1 MACRTPLDVIWL
13 MLPGI
18 PTFEAAADP
27 SRPAKNRGAIV
38 SDRLSDEAHAAY
50 QRIHATDEFAE
61 LKRSYLHFVV
71 PMTVAFLAWYLLY
84 VLMSNYAGDF
94 MGRKIAG
101 NINVALVFGLL
112 QFVTTF
118 GIAIWY
124 ARFAARRMDP
134 IADRLRDEYEEEVER

>member
-1 MACRTPLDVIWL
+1 MAERISP
-13 MLPGI
+13 
-18 PTFEAAADP
+18 
-27 SRPAKNRGAIV
+27 
-38 SDRLSDEAHAAY
+38 EAHAAY

-61 LKRSYLHFVV
+61 LKRSYLRFVV
-71 PMTVAFLAWYLLY
+71 PLTVAFMAWYLLY

-94 MGRKIAG
+94 MGHKVFG
-101 NINVALVFGLL
+101 NINVALIFGLL

-134 IADRLRDEYEEEVER
+134 LADQLRAEYDKEITR

>member
-1 MACRTPLDVIWL
+1 MAERISP
-13 MLPGI
+13 
-18 PTFEAAADP
+18 
-27 SRPAKNRGAIV
+27 
-38 SDRLSDEAHAAY
+38 EAHAAY

-61 LKRSYLHFVV
+61 LKRSYLRFVV
-71 PMTVAFLAWYLLY
+71 PLTVAFMAWYLLY

-94 MGRKIAG
+94 MGHKVFG
-101 NINVALVFGLL
+101 NINVALIFGLL

-134 IADRLRDEYEEEVER
+134 IADRLGDEFEKEVSR